1 MKERFLVFK
10 INGNTLPCKII
21 NPDYCGEGCMS
32 LGYCTIGQAVEK
44 ASFKMQEAQ
53 IMCEE
58 DENVYEAMLNS
69 VTQAVIKCQHLQKSR
84 KKLKKC

>member
-10 INGNTLPCKII
+10 INGNTFPCKII
-21 NPDYCGEGCMS
+21 NPDYCGEGCIS

-69 VTQAVIKCQHLQKSR
+69 VTQAVIK
-84 KKLKKC
+84 